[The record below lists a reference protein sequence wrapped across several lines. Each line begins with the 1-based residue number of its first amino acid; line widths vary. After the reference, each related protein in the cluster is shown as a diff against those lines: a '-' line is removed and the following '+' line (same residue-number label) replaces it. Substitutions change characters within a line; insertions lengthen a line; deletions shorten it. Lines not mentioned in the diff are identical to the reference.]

1 VNFLL
6 LPGDKIIFKLV
17 ENLLPGMN
25 NDLFNDQVA
34 LAQIGKFFTDTWDK
48 IATFFTSYQWQ
59 EILFTAKVI
68 FIIISFLL
76 LLAIIAL
83 LIRIIVISPL
93 ERSFFKRSKSERGP
107 IFSNKKIKKRWT
119 KIEKRFESGIEANY
133 KLALIEAD
141 KLFDRVVKEMGYG
154 KEKKLANID
163 EIKSAGK
170 LKDKVIEEKKYKLS
184 KEQTKEALKAYK
196 NGLEELELL

>member
-1 VNFLL
+1 
-6 LPGDKIIFKLV
+6 
-17 ENLLPGMN
+17 MN
-25 NDLFNDQVA
+25 NNLFNEQVA

-68 FIIISFLL
+68 FVIISFLL

-93 ERSFFKRSKSERGP
+93 ERSLFKRSKSERGP

-119 KIEKRFESGIEANY
+119 KIERRFNSGIEANY

-170 LKDKVIEEKKYKLS
+170 LKDKVVEEKKYKLS
-184 KEQTKEALKAYK
+184 KEQTKEALEAYK
-196 NGLEELELL
+196 NGLKELELL

>member
-1 VNFLL
+1 
-6 LPGDKIIFKLV
+6 
-17 ENLLPGMN
+17 MN
-25 NDLFNDQVA
+25 NNIFNEQVA
-34 LAQIGKFFTDTWDK
+34 LAQIGKFFTDSWDK
-48 IATFFTSYQWQ
+48 IATFFTSYHWQ

-76 LLAIIAL
+76 SLAIIAL

-93 ERSFFKRSKSERGP
+93 ERSLFKRSKSERGP
-107 IFSNKKIKKRWT
+107 IFSSKKIKKRWT
-119 KIEKRFESGIEANY
+119 KIERRFNSGIEANY

-154 KEKKLANID
+154 KEKKLGNID

-184 KEQTKEALKAYK
+184 KEETKNAIEAYK
-196 NGLEELELL
+196 KGLEELEVL